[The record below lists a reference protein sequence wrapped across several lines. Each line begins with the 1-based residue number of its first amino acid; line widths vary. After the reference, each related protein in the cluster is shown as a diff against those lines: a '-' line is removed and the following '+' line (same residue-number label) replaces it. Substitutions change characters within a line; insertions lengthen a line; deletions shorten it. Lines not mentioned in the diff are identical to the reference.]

1 MDSKTIHKTAASGT
15 GWLYGGQE
23 RECPAGAAGF
33 LPEKGRDGEV
43 GQSCIDHRE
52 ADCQALV

>member
-1 MDSKTIHKTAASGT
+1 MDSKAIHKTAASGT

-43 GQSCIDHRE
+43 GQSCIDHR
-52 ADCQALV
+52 